1 MYPTKEMID
10 TDYNQN
16 PTIPQFHVAQQRL
29 DSRLRINAI
38 PPPPLPVQSR
48 TDDYRRERARIAA
61 SKTAVKR
68 KEKSID
74 YRRGRNQAA

>member
-1 MYPTKEMID
+1 MYPTKGMID

-16 PTIPQFHVAQQRL
+16 PTIPRRATTSWFATSYKRDPSSSSSPCAITNRRL
-29 DSRLRINAI
+29 
-38 PPPPLPVQSR
+38 QKG
-48 TDDYRRERARIAA
+48 RARIAA